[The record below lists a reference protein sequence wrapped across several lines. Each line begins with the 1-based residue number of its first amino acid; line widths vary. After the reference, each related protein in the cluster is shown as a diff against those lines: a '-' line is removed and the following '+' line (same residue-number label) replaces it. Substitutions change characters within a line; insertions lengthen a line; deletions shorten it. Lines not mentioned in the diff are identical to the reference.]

1 MIRIDVDF
9 LHTEVIPTYFIFV
22 VNIFDV
28 NFHYCTPLKVT
39 IILSKIEWL
48 SPIFSVVFM
57 GDRSMKN
64 NEYLIKGIVRDFRSL
79 SWDKLSPIIS
89 LMEKLSENEL
99 YIVGWSF
106 TEMTEMD
113 DEQRHRI
120 LQLISKSKVQT

>member
-1 MIRIDVDF
+1 MY
-9 LHTEVIPTYFIFV
+9 PTKSYNYF
-22 VNIFDV
+22 
-28 NFHYCTPLKVT
+28 TK
-39 IILSKIEWL
+39 KEWL
-48 SPIFSVVFM
+48 TPIHGVVFM

-113 DEQRHRI
+113 DEQRQRI